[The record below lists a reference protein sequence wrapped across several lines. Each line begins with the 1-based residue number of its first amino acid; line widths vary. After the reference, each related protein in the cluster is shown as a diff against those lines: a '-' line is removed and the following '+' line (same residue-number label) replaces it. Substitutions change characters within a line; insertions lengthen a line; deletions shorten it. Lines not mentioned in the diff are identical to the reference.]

1 MPLALLAPP
10 RALVGTGRGTTA
22 WLLAPSA
29 SDASDSSDVPSR
41 GRLRDVKG
49 AALLLVEPA
58 MILRT
63 DLETP
68 TGRTWMT

>member
-1 MPLALLAPP
+1 MPFALLTAP

-22 WLLAPSA
+22 LSLSA

-41 GRLRDVKG
+41 GRLRDVRG
-49 AALLLVEPA
+49 TALLLVEPA

-63 DLETP
+63 DRDTP
-68 TGRTWMT
+68 TGRTWIT